1 MKRLK
6 KTTTAMLIS
15 VMLITNSQNLV
26 SYANEEI
33 IETNIE
39 ISDENLD
46 FESNKDS
53 SNDDTKLE
61 LEDVIVNERKQE
73 RVIKEEIKDEKYE
86 KALDVTSPELRS
98 VSIDKKEVK
107 PGDKVTISL
116 DIVEGQSGIQYIEVE
131 MVEKNIINY
140 HFLK

>member
-46 FESNKDS
+46 FESNNDS